1 MTACVVLS
9 MILTPL
15 FTLLHA
21 RLPQKAAPARA
32 ADVIEERHEVLQI
45 GFGRFGQIVYYLL
58 HAAGYPVAIID
69 LDEQIVAGFD
79 KYGMKS
85 YFGDGSRPELLRTA
99 GIEPAKVLVV
109 AINNL
114 EQALHI
120 VRFARAVN
128 PHIKIVARAYDRLC
142 TFRLYQ
148 AGADEII
155 RETFDAAVHSGKRT
169 LEFLGVPHDMAKKV
183 GQLFFRMNRRGMGK
197 MAALYNP
204 DIARFQNRA
213 LAEEN
218 VHQQQ
223 LLYDT
228 VQALLHGEEDEE
240 DRGDMPE
247 ADDDAAEAAANGQ
260 T

>member
-99 GIEPAKVLVV
+99 GIETAKVLVV
-109 AINNL
+109 AINNP

-128 PHIKIVARAYDRLC
+128 PHIKIVACAYDRLC

-155 RETFDAAVHSGKRT
+155 RKPS
-169 LEFLGVPHDMAKKV
+169 M
-183 GQLFFRMNRRGMGK
+183 RRS
-197 MAALYNP
+197 
-204 DIARFQNRA
+204 
-213 LAEEN
+213 
-218 VHQQQ
+218 
-223 LLYDT
+223 
-228 VQALLHGEEDEE
+228 
-240 DRGDMPE
+240 
-247 ADDDAAEAAANGQ
+247 AAASGHWNFLACR
-260 T
+260 TTWRKKSASSSSA